1 MTSQAS
7 AKDIEEL
14 AEVGRMTQTCPY
26 FGSRRAIPQAEVCVL
41 FREDSV
47 TRPTFVFFQ
56 VSGASLQPTV
66 AKISPRCTRD

>member
-1 MTSQAS
+1 MFLMTSQAS

-26 FGSRRAIPQAEVCVL
+26 FGSRRAIPQAEVCIP

-47 TRPTFVFFQ
+47 TGLSF
-56 VSGASLQPTV
+56 
-66 AKISPRCTRD
+66 SPRLSS